1 MESTAHGR
9 LNPRFLQLLTLALA
23 LFGEGC
29 AAFTSAG
36 PVGPL
41 RSGSTTQLE
50 AASAY
55 AYGPA
60 TATIG
65 NFVVKGN
72 GQEQA
77 AGVPLTVGIRQSLG
91 ATVEVSADVAT
102 NDSGLRLRVGLPS
115 GPGGP
120 GGPSV
125 PLVLSFE
132 ARDGQIAV
140 ASTRS
145 YQGSLA
151 FEIYPDITPA
161 NSYPQRRLI
170 LSLGIA
176 GGVFAHQLSSPY
188 TADPDGYLFFG
199 GPTMTIAR
207 PEVRLQTA
215 VGIYLADGKSEG
227 LSIVVA
233 PWFLLSSEAPT
244 SFTCTGCGNNP
255 PLTSFSQSWGASLI
269 FTPSYGWLHG
279 L

>member
-1 MESTAHGR
+1 MESTAHR
-9 LNPRFLQLLTLALA
+9 RQLLTMALA
-23 LFGEGC
+23 LVGEGC

-41 RSGSTTQLE
+41 HSGNTTQFE
-50 AASAY
+50 ASAAY

-91 ATVEVSADVAT
+91 ANVEVSADVGT
-102 NDSGLRLRVGLPS
+102 NDSGLRLRVGLSGEPS
-115 GPGGP
+115 A
-120 GGPSV
+120 PSV
-125 PLVLSFE
+125 LAFE
-132 ARDGQIAV
+132 ARDGQIAIDP
-140 ASTRS
+140 TGS

-161 NSYPQRRLI
+161 NNYPRRRLI

-176 GGVFAHQLSSPY
+176 GGVFPHQLSSPY
-188 TADPDGYLFFG
+188 TADPDDDLFFG
-199 GPTMTIAR
+199 GPTMTILR

-215 VGIYLADGKSEG
+215 VGIYWAEGKTEG

-233 PWFLLSSEAPT
+233 PWFLLSSQAPT

-269 FTPSYGWLHG
+269 FTPSYGWIHAL
-279 L
+279 